1 MNITTT
7 TLRLAIAAMVCG
19 LCTAAIAAD
28 KVPASIK
35 LSAKDKQ
42 TLMKTLRKQLL
53 VALKDPDSA
62 RFKDE
67 FVSLSDDAENPVWSL
82 CGTVNSKN
90 AYGGYVGFS
99 RFIVTMNGMLITD
112 TGATPSATQYAW
124 PVWCGKPA

>member
-1 MNITTT
+1 MNISIKTI
-7 TLRLAIAAMVCG
+7 RLAIAAVVCG
-19 LCTAAIAAD
+19 LSATAFAGD
-28 KVPASIK
+28 KTAPVGK

-53 VALKDPDSA
+53 NALKDPDSA

-67 FVSLSDDAENPVWSL
+67 FVSLSDDAENPVLSL

-99 RFIVTMNGMLITD
+99 RYIVTMNGMLITD